1 VAGGLLRSGARLA
14 HSARSTAARVPT
26 LSPPCT
32 VGRVREG
39 VQRGVG
45 QLTSVDGR
53 QFMCLRVWCVSMP
66 ILCLFGRQRAASNM
80 FPLVLLVAPSLVL
93 QPRTSHVARP
103 RSSARHGL
111 VVAGPPPGYV
121 DASHILLRAD
131 DDGEADAL
139 LARIQSG
146 EMSFSDAAAEFS
158 ACPSRGK
165 QGSLSTF
172 NPKPEPTP
180 NLSQSQ
186 NQENSARLTACRTS
200 CSFRTRARR
209 QT

>member
-1 VAGGLLRSGARLA
+1 MCSEEWASSLVWMAGS
-14 HSARSTAARVPT
+14 S
-26 LSPPCT
+26 
-32 VGRVREG
+32 
-39 VQRGVG
+39 
-45 QLTSVDGR
+45 
-53 QFMCLRVWCVSMP
+53 CVSVCGACQ
-66 ILCLFGRQRAASNM
+66 CLFYVYLVANTPRQM
-80 FPLVLLVAPSLVL
+80 FALVLLVAPSLVL

-172 NPKPEPTP
+172 NPKPVPKP